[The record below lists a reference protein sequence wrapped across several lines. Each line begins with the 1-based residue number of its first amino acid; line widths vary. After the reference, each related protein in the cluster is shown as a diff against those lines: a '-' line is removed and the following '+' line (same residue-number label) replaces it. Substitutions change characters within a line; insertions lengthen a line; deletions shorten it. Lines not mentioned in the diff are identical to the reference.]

1 MSSDGKKPGPKG
13 AFPPKTLASTPGSQV
28 FSNKPGMMRLP
39 ESIEAGRRAAAPEAA
54 PPKSARASWT
64 PPSAGTPPPSTRGGG
79 ALVKGQTISLSDT
92 AISAMPG
99 ESRDLMVLHEKD
111 GPFAAE
117 VRILATRLE
126 ELRTRLGYK
135 SFLFTSAGE
144 GDGKTTVATNLA
156 LVMSED
162 SERKIALIDA
172 NFRSPRAGSLFNLD
186 QNRGLLQA
194 LEGRF
199 PLAQCVA
206 RVLGRN
212 LIVLHA
218 GGTHNN
224 PSAIIN
230 SPKFKSLIGEL
241 YQSVDVLIID
251 APAAVPHADVPLI
264 AQNVDAVIMVGAA
277 GRTKRAA
284 LDKAVETIGRT
295 RVTGSVFLARGDK
308 RRRSSKK
315 KD

>member
-1 MSSDGKKPGPKG
+1 MSDDGKKGGPKG

-39 ESIEAGRRAAAPEAA
+39 ESIESGRRSAAPDA
-54 PPKSARASWT
+54 PAPRSARASWS
-64 PPSAGTPPPSTRGGG
+64 PPSGAAAPAPSSRG
-79 ALVKGQTISLSDT
+79 ALVKGQTISLTDT
-92 AISAMPG
+92 AISAMPS
-99 ESRDLMVLHEKD
+99 ESKDLMVLHEKD

-126 ELRTRLGYK
+126 EMRTRLGYK
-135 SFLFTSAGE
+135 SFLFTSPGE
-144 GDGKTTVATNLA
+144 GDGKTVVAANLA

-172 NFRSPRAGSLFNLD
+172 NFRAPRAGSLFNLD

-194 LEGRF
+194 LEGKF

-218 GGTHNN
+218 GGTHQN
-224 PSAIIN
+224 PASILS
-230 SPKFKSLIGEL
+230 SPKFKSLLAEL
-241 YQSVDVLIID
+241 YQSVDVLLVD
-251 APAAVPHADVPLI
+251 APAAIPHADVPLI
-264 AQNVDAVIMVGAA
+264 AQNVDAVVMIGAA

-295 RVTGSVFLARGDK
+295 RVVGSVFLVRGNKGGRPK
-308 RRRSSKK
+308 RAKG
-315 KD
+315 